1 MENKNY
7 FFFITCLE
15 AGGAQRALIQLIEHI
30 RSIESSSKIYVV
42 NLSKGGEELETIILN
57 NTDKLFNLDLK
68 NFSFKKIINVFKFI
82 KLNRNYSILVGWM
95 YHAGLLAWLLS
106 IFSSKMKLIFSIHH
120 SGVDSKNLSIRTLF
134 IVYLLGLISYS
145 KRVKNIVFCAESSF
159 AAHLKA
165 GYPKN
170 KSKVIFNGVDT
181 SKISLKDDPTEKNIF
196 KIVMAAR
203 FDPIKNHE
211 NLFIALTNL
220 NKKLPFSLSLYGEN
234 IDVNNRILIDL
245 INKYELAEIL
255 KIEGVDPQLREKF
268 NNYDLLVLPSNSE
281 AFPLVIPEAMLCGVP
296 CIASSVGDIPN
307 IIGNYG
313 WLVPPKD
320 PNELSQ
326 ALENAYKLWIYDEG
340 WKELRNNCR
349 KRIEENFSSNRFCE
363 RYYDCMSSM

>member
-1 MENKNY
+1 MKNKNY

-15 AGGAQRALIQLIEHI
+15 AGGAQRALIQLIEHL
-30 RSIESSSKIYVV
+30 RLIEPNSKIYVI
-42 NLSKGGEELETIILN
+42 NLSSAGEELENILLN
-57 NTDKLFNLDLK
+57 YTNKLFNLDLK
-68 NFSFKKIINVFKFI
+68 NFSLKKIINVFKFI
-82 KLNRNYSILVGWM
+82 KSNNNYSILVGWM

-106 IFSSKMKLIFSIHH
+106 IFIRKIKLIYSVHH

-134 IVYLLGLISYS
+134 IVYLLGLTSYS

-159 AAHLKA
+159 AAHSKA
-165 GYPKN
+165 GYPKS
-170 KSKVIFNGVDT
+170 KSMVIFNGVDT
-181 SKISLKDDPTEKNIF
+181 SKMSVIEESTKKEVF

-211 NLFIALTNL
+211 NLFIALSNL
-220 NKKLPFSLSLYGEN
+220 NKGLPFSLTLYGEN
-234 IDVNNRILIDL
+234 IDVHNCKLINM
-245 INKYELAEIL
+245 INKYNLDEKL
-255 KIEGVDPQLREKF
+255 KIKGVDPHLRDKF

-307 IIGNYG
+307 IIGNNG
-313 WLVPPKD
+313 WLVSPKD
-320 PNELSQ
+320 STELSR
-326 ALENAYKLWIYDEG
+326 ALENAYKLWIDDEE